1 MRSIKLTDQVVCP
14 DGCEAFEADRW
25 TFINAQQDPELKEA
39 ILGGELNLFCCPQCH
54 SFFYGDSDL
63 IYLDE
68 EAELLVFAFSEK
80 NRNQRKKLE
89 EKMKHDY
96 SLLKDTLFKQVR
108 LDVGPMYVFGLE
120 ELKTLLLKEQ
130 ARIEESQAIAAAA
143 AALGMPVARLVP
155 QWARENDFPLYTA
168 AGTDETAKTFA
179 DSARK
184 VLQEGLKSPLLKHFA
199 DQMQGDGAQAPKVYY
214 EHTEKT
220 QRSLKNHRPV
230 RR

>member
-1 MRSIKLTDQVVCP
+1 MRSIKLTDTVSCP
-14 DGCEAFEADRW
+14 NGCENFEADRW
-25 TFINAQQDPELKEA
+25 TFINAKQNPELKDA

-68 EAELLVFAFSEK
+68 ETELLVFAFSEK
-80 NRNQRKKLE
+80 NRSKRKELE
-89 EKMKHDY
+89 KKMQHDY
-96 SLLKDTLFKQVR
+96 ELLKDTLFKQVQ
-108 LDVGPMYVFGLE
+108 LDVGPIYVFGLE
-120 ELKTLLLKEQ
+120 ELKELLIKEQ
-130 ARIEESQAIAAAA
+130 ARMDESQAIAAAA
-143 AALGMPVARLVP
+143 ATLGLKVARLVP
-155 QWARENDFPLYTA
+155 QWAREHDFPLYTA

-184 VLQEGLKSPLLKHFA
+184 VLQEGLNSPLLKHFA
-199 DQMQGDGAQAPKVYY
+199 EQMQGDGAQAPKVYY

-220 QRSLKNHRPV
+220 QRSAKNHRPV